1 MSTIN
6 FNLKNKD
13 ESQIKNEILSKM
25 SKIRQN
31 YDNDNSYHE
40 LFYNVVANSNKK
52 NNLKLSINKE
62 GVYNLKVGAG
72 NSNKNATG
80 LLKGL
85 GSLFGFNNTVQGT
98 ASVKPTEEESVSR
111 EDESEKGVSEESVS
125 GEDESE
131 ESVSGEKLMKVSD
144 IENIDLRNYIIS

>member
-13 ESQIKNEILSKM
+13 ENQIKNEILSKM

-62 GVYNLKVGAG
+62 GLYNLKVGGDTANG
-72 NSNKNATG
+72 NGPNGNG
-80 LLKGL
+80 P
-85 GSLFGFNNTVQGT
+85 N
-98 ASVKPTEEESVSR
+98 
-111 EDESEKGVSEESVS
+111 EK
-125 GEDESE
+125 
-131 ESVSGEKLMKVSD
+131 KKK
-144 IENIDLRNYIIS
+144 